1 MDPSG
6 QGKSPFAAQQVTNHA
21 SLLRRTK
28 PGLIL
33 CGFLTQAEQVIVQT
47 GALLCPGAAPGL
59 KQRFSAV
66 ARELNTPLPL
76 LLIFC
81 SVNTLFSAKQVP
93 VMSAVPCHLPKRLA
107 ILVRAGL
114 SSTTQPGSKLR
125 NQRSA
130 TRKLHITQWEE
141 TSLLVF
147 SYLF

>member
-1 MDPSG
+1 MSCTASN
-6 QGKSPFAAQQVTNHA
+6 KHA

-33 CGFLTQAEQVIVQT
+33 CGFLMQAEQVIVQT
-47 GALLCPGAAPGL
+47 GALRCPGAAPGL

-93 VMSAVPCHLPKRLA
+93 VMSAVPCHLPKSLA
-107 ILVRAGL
+107 IISVRAGL
-114 SSTTQPGSKLR
+114 SSTTRLGSKLR
-125 NQRSA
+125 NQCSA
-130 TRKLHITQWEE
+130 TPKLHITQWEE